1 MSSFEALSIKPLNH
15 EKGSANTNTLG
26 SDAGRRK
33 AVSASGLE
41 GQFCGLGVHASLR
54 KAKALNA
61 QAEPASSGQG
71 RAVNSSFLVLY
82 PLLYF
87 LVAFGSC

>member
-1 MSSFEALSIKPLNH
+1 MKTSSFEALSIKPLNH
-15 EKGSANTNTLG
+15 EKGRANTNILK
-26 SDAGRRK
+26 GR
-33 AVSASGLE
+33 
-41 GQFCGLGVHASLR
+41 FSLR
-54 KAKALNA
+54 LGGAILWPGGARFPGKAKALNA

-71 RAVNSSFLVLY
+71 RAVNSSFLGLY